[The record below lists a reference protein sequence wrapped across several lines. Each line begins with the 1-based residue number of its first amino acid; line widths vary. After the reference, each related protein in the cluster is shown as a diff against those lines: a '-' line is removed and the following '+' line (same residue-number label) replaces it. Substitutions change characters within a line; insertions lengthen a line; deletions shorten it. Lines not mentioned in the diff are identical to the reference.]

1 MAAKKSRKNT
11 RSLGGKVLNVLMG
24 LFLSGTLALGVG
36 GYVLYRSLEADLP
49 DIEML
54 RSVRYHVPLRIYSRE
69 GLLMARYGEEKSSPI
84 VIGEVPADIKNAFLS
99 AEDNRFFDHPGVD
112 YQGLLRA
119 TFSFLRTGEKRQG
132 GSTIT
137 MQVARNFFLSSEK
150 TMLRKVREIL
160 LAIKIESRLTK
171 EEILELYLNKIY
183 FGHHAYGIVAAAQ
196 VYYGKTA
203 TELSLPEI
211 AMIAGLPKAPSS
223 FNPLAN
229 PERALIRRNY
239 VLSRMQK
246 LGYLDE
252 ARYQE
257 AVASPVTTHLHT
269 LPIELNAPYAA
280 EMARNEL
287 YQQYGEEA
295 YTNGYRV
302 YTTID
307 ARLQKAAVSAVQ
319 TGLHSYDERHG
330 YRGSRQRIDLTKMKS
345 RQEWDIYLE
354 DLTPVGLT
362 LPALVTAVKDR
373 SADVYLG
380 HGKTLELGWNGMRWA
395 RKYLNENGAG
405 PQPRTAREVM
415 KPGDI
420 IRIRQDAD
428 KTAWLSQIPETEA
441 ALVALDPKNGAIQAL
456 VGGYDSGEAGF
467 NRAIQ
472 AERQP
477 GSGFKPILY
486 AAALMDGFSPASV
499 INDAPIVIA
508 DPSQPG
514 GVWRPQNYSGQFYGP
529 TTLRDALTHSR
540 NLVSIRLL
548 RTIGLSKA
556 RDMAIRFGF
565 KPEELPNSLTLALGS
580 GSATPLRMAEAYS
593 VFANGG
599 FKVEPYL
606 IDRIETDTGA
616 VVYRATPDTA
626 TENPTLTPKVHYMM
640 NSMLQDVIRKGTATR
655 ALELKRSD
663 LAGKT
668 GTTNE
673 NRDAWFNG
681 YAPSLVAV
689 TWMGKDSSK
698 PLGGDE
704 TGGHAALPL
713 WINFMRE
720 ALKGVPEY
728 NFPMPTDLS
737 TDSMNMPGEG
747 ESSDSGV
754 GPDGQDDELNR
765 GSDAP
770 TGLPGQ
776 PLPGSLDKPIESLF

>member
-1 MAAKKSRKNT
+1 MAPRKSSKPRKVGHLFKIL
-11 RSLGGKVLNVLMG
+11 SG
-24 LFLSGTLALGVG
+24 LFLTGLIVAGVG
-36 GYVLYRSLEADLP
+36 GYALYRHLEAELP
-49 DIEML
+49 DIKQL

-69 GLLMARYGEEKSSPI
+69 GLLMALYGEEKSSPI
-84 VIGEVPADIKNAFLS
+84 AITEVPADIRNAFLS

-150 TMLRKVREIL
+150 TMLRKLREIL
-160 LAIKIESRLTK
+160 LAVRIESRLSK

-196 VYYGKTA
+196 VYYGKSVS
-203 TELSLPEI
+203 ELDLAEI
-211 AMIAGLPKAPSS
+211 AMIAGLPKAPST

-239 VLSRMQK
+239 VLARMQK

-252 ARYQE
+252 TRYQ
-257 AVASPVTTHLHT
+257 AALVTPVTTHLHS
-269 LPIELNAPYAA
+269 LPIELDAPDAA

-302 YTTID
+302 YTTLD
-307 ARLQKAAVSAVQ
+307 ARLEQAARQAVQ
-319 TGLHSYDERHG
+319 TGLHGHDERHG
-330 YRGSRQRIDLTKMKS
+330 YRGNGQPHIDLGKVRS

-354 DLTPVGLT
+354 DISAVGQT
-362 LPALVTAVKDR
+362 RPALVIAVKER
-373 SADVYLG
+373 SAQLYLG
-380 HGKTLELGWNGMRWA
+380 HGQNVELGWNGIRWA
-395 RKYLNENGAG
+395 RKYLSENGTGRSPA
-405 PQPRTAREVM
+405 TAREVM

-420 IRIRQDAD
+420 IRVRMDTD
-428 KTAWLSQIPETEA
+428 KTWWLTQIPETEA
-441 ALVALDPKNGAIQAL
+441 ALVALDPATGAIRAL
-456 VGGYDSGEAGF
+456 VGGYDASQGGF

-486 AAALMDGFSPASV
+486 AAALMEGYTPASI

-529 TTLRDALTHSR
+529 TTLRNALTHSR

-548 RTIGLSKA
+548 RNIGITKA
-556 RDMAIRFGF
+556 RDMAMRFGF
-565 KPEELPNSLTLALGS
+565 RPTELPHSLPLALGS
-580 GSATPLRMAEAYS
+580 GSATPLRMAQAYA

-599 FKVEPYL
+599 YRVEPYL
-606 IDRIETDTGA
+606 IDRIETETGA
-616 VVYRATPDTA
+616 VVYQATPDAPCLTCEAAGNGNRVLTA
-626 TENPTLTPKVHYMM
+626 KAHYQIH
-640 NSMLQDVIRKGTATR
+640 SMLQDVIRKGTATR

-663 LAGKT
+663 LGGKT

-681 YAPSLVAV
+681 YAPALVAV
-689 TWMGKDSSK
+689 TWLGKDNSK
-698 PLGGDE
+698 SLGRDE
-704 TGGHAALPL
+704 TGGHAALPI
-713 WINFMRE
+713 WIQFMRE
-720 ALKGVPEY
+720 ALRGVAEFEFQKPADL
-728 NFPMPTDLS
+728 TDESLHVPNET
-737 TDSMNMPGEG
+737 TDTDAGA
-747 ESSDSGV
+747 
-754 GPDGQDDELNR
+754 DGQDDELSP
-765 GSDAP
+765 GTEAAP
-770 TGLPGQ
+770 R
-776 PLPGSLDKPIESLF
+776 PGSLDKPIESLF

>member
-1 MAAKKSRKNT
+1 MKFLAGVILTGTVAVG
-11 RSLGGKVLNVLMG
+11 LGGSFFYKKLK
-24 LFLSGTLALGVG
+24 A
-36 GYVLYRSLEADLP
+36 ELP

-84 VIGEVPADIKNAFLS
+84 AIAEVPADIRNAFLS

-150 TMLRKVREIL
+150 TLLRKVREIL
-160 LAIKIESRLTK
+160 LAIEIESRLSK

-196 VYYGKTA
+196 VYYGKTVA
-203 TELSLPEI
+203 ELALPEI
-211 AMIAGLPKAPSS
+211 AMIAGLPKAPST

-239 VLSRMQK
+239 VLARMQK
-246 LGYLDE
+246 LGYLDD
-252 ARYQE
+252 ARYQQ
-257 AVASPVTTHLHT
+257 ALAAPVTTHLHT
-269 LPIELNAPYAA
+269 LPIELNAPDAA
-280 EMARNEL
+280 EMARSEL

-307 ARLQKAAVSAVQ
+307 ARLQKAARQAVQ
-319 TGLHSYDERHG
+319 NGLHGYDERHG
-330 YRGSRQRIDLTKMKS
+330 YRGGSQRIDLKKMKS
-345 RQEWDIYLE
+345 RSEWDIYLE
-354 DLTPVGLT
+354 DLSPVGQT
-362 LPALVTAVKDR
+362 LPGLVTAIKDR
-373 SADVYLG
+373 SAEVYLG
-380 HGKTLELGWNGMRWA
+380 HGQTIELGWSGMRWA
-395 RKYLNENGAG
+395 RKYLSENGTG
-405 PQPRTAREVM
+405 RQPASTRDLM

-420 IRIRQDAD
+420 IRVRQDTD
-428 KTAWLSQIPETEA
+428 KIWWLTQIPETEA
-441 ALVALDPKNGAIQAL
+441 ALVALTPANGAIRAM
-456 VGGYDSGEAGF
+456 VGGYDASQGGF
-467 NRAIQ
+467 NRALQ

-477 GSGFKPILY
+477 GSGFKPVLY
-486 AAALMDGFSPASV
+486 AAALMEGYTPASV

-529 TTLRDALTHSR
+529 TTLRAALTHSR

-548 RTIGLSKA
+548 RNIGITKA
-556 RDMAIRFGF
+556 RDMAVQFGF
-565 KPEELPNSLTLALGS
+565 KPEELPHSLPLALGS
-580 GSATPLRMAEAYS
+580 GSATPLRMAQAYA

-599 FKVEPYL
+599 YRVEPFL
-606 IDRIETDTGA
+606 IDRIETETGA
-616 VVYRATPDTA
+616 VIYQSTPEEACPTCPVESSTNRVLTARA
-626 TENPTLTPKVHYMM
+626 HYMM
-640 NSMLQDVIRKGTATR
+640 HSMLQDVIRKGTATR

-663 LAGKT
+663 LGGKT

-681 YAPSLVAV
+681 YAPALVAV
-689 TWMGKDSSK
+689 AWLGKDSSK

-704 TGGHAALPL
+704 TGGHAALPV

-720 ALKGVPEY
+720 ALKGVPEFS
-728 NFPMPTDLS
+728 FPIPPDL
-737 TDSMNMPGEG
+737 TEDSMKLPDDGE
-747 ESSDSGV
+747 
-754 GPDGQDDELNR
+754 DGDAAQELDALDDELNQNHDPAS
-765 GSDAP
+765 GSA
-770 TGLPGQ
+770 GQ
-776 PLPGSLDKPIESLF
+776 TLPGSLDKPIESLF